1 MYSPHSKST
10 KVAKKLF
17 EKQMIYLTLNLKTF
31 RYLKYKKKLQKWKF
45 HLKMIKWMNVKVS
58 TKTSC
63 LNNNTVTY
71 LWKQNVYKQRIPW
84 DEKGKD
90 RFTLIK
96 SLINERV
103 WRGVSGIKDL

>member
-1 MYSPHSKST
+1 
-10 KVAKKLF
+10 
-17 EKQMIYLTLNLKTF
+17 
-31 RYLKYKKKLQKWKF
+31 
-45 HLKMIKWMNVKVS
+45 MNVKVS

-71 LWKQNVYKQRIPW
+71 LWKQNVYKQSITW